1 VKIVELVCESEIYV
15 KMEQS
20 LMQALVVDLH
30 CRLDYL
36 VAQQTQSVNFQLAD
50 VDRKER
56 DAGPAWWP

>member
-1 VKIVELVCESEIYV
+1 MKIVELVCESEIYV
-15 KMEQS
+15 QMEQS

-36 VAQQTQSVNFQLAD
+36 VAQQTQSVNSQLAD
-50 VDRKER
+50 VARKER

>member
-1 VKIVELVCESEIYV
+1 
-15 KMEQS
+15 MEQS

-36 VAQQTQSVNFQLAD
+36 VAQQTQSVDSQLAD